1 MKRAFLFLSRFSFII
16 DIVVIMSNIKEKQQ
30 FQIELAKY
38 LAEKDF
44 VYGPEPELYTPV
56 AGFYSYGLLGKAMK
70 NNVEAII
77 RDVFTKNN
85 FFEVEMPLVT
95 PEIVW
100 KASGHLD
107 GFNDPVVVCS
117 KCKSSFRADK
127 LIEEQTEI
135 AADSFSDEKLI
146 ETIKDKEINCPSCKG
161 RLDLEIHRHSL
172 MMKTK
177 IGVDTVAYNRPETA
191 TTTYLPF
198 KRYANFFR
206 GKLPFTVFQIGKAFR
221 NEISPRQHLL
231 RQREF
236 TQAEAQIFISKEQ
249 KQNFEGFKE
258 IENNILPLWTEGL
271 QKAGKKPELISMKD
285 ALKKKY
291 LKNQGYAWAI
301 NLAYQVFLSVGIP
314 KEKIRL
320 RQHHA
325 DEKAFYADD
334 AWDLEIELNSFGW
347 TECCG
352 VHDRTTYDLTQHAK
366 FSKQDLSIRLESG
379 EKIVPDVIEIA
390 FGVDRPFFALLDI
403 AFFRR
408 DDAKRTVLSLPQKI
422 APMQIGLF
430 PLLKKDGLPEKA
442 LEIKKELEKKYR
454 IYYDASGSI
463 GKRYS
468 RLDSVGVPFCITI
481 DHDTLKDD
489 SVTIRERDSL
499 AQVRIKISDLSK
511 KLEDYFENG
520 FSK

>member
-1 MKRAFLFLSRFSFII
+1 M
-16 DIVVIMSNIKEKQQ
+16 IMADLKEKQA

-44 VYGPEPELYTPV
+44 VYGPEPELYSPV

-70 NNVEAII
+70 NNVEAAI

-107 GFNDPVVVCS
+107 GFNDPVVICS

-127 LIEEQTEI
+127 LIEEKTEI
-135 AADSFSDEKLI
+135 AADSFSDEQLI
-146 ETIKDKEINCPSCKG
+146 EAFKEHEITCPSCKG
-161 RLDLEIHRHSL
+161 RFDLEIKRHSL
-172 MMKTK
+172 MMKTI
-177 IGVDTVAYNRPETA
+177 IGTDTVAYNRPETA

-236 TQAEAQIFISKEQ
+236 TQAEAQMFLDKEM
-249 KQNFEGFKE
+249 KKE
-258 IENNILPLWTEGL
+258 FTLFDDVKDIKLPLWTENM
-271 QKAGKKPELISMKD
+271 QKSEKKWTEITLNEAMKN
-285 ALKKKY
+285 KI
-291 LKNQGYAWAI
+291 LKNKAYAW
-301 NLAYQVFLSVGIP
+301 NLWLSYEIMTNLGIP
-314 KEKIRL
+314 KEKIRF
-320 RQHHA
+320 RQHHS
-325 DEKAFYADD
+325 DEKAFYSDD
-334 AWDLEIELNSFGW
+334 TWDLEVELNSFGW
-347 TECCG
+347 VEMVG
-352 VHDRTTYDLTQHAK
+352 ISDRTNYDLTQHAK
-366 FSKQDLSIRLESG
+366 FSKTDLSIRLENG

-390 FGVDRPFFALLDI
+390 FGVDRPFFSLLDI

-408 DDAKRTVLSLPQKI
+408 DDAKRTVLALPAKI

-430 PLLKKDGLPEKA
+430 PLLKKDGLPQKA
-442 LEIKKELEKKYR
+442 LEVKKELEKNYR
-454 IYYDASGSI
+454 VYYDASGSI

-468 RLDSVGVPFCITI
+468 RLDSVGVPYCITV
-481 DHDTLKDD
+481 DHDSIKDNT
-489 SVTIRERDSL
+489 VTIRERDSL
-499 AQVRIKISDLSK
+499 KQVRVPIDELTQ
-511 KLEDYFENG
+511 KLGHYFEEG
-520 FSK
+520 FDE

>member
-1 MKRAFLFLSRFSFII
+1 MA
-16 DIVVIMSNIKEKQQ
+16 DIKEKQQ

-44 VYGPEPELYTPV
+44 IYGPEPELYTPI

-70 NNVEAII
+70 NNVEQAI

-107 GFNDPVVVCS
+107 GFNDPVIICS

-127 LIEEQTEI
+127 IIEEQTGI
-135 AADSFSDEKLI
+135 SADSFSDKQLI
-146 ETIKDKEINCPSCKG
+146 ETIKDKEIHCPSCKG
-161 RLDLEIHRHSL
+161 RFELEIKRHSL
-172 MMKTK
+172 MMKTTV
-177 IGVDTVAYNRPETA
+177 GADAVAYNRPETA

-198 KRYANFFR
+198 KRYAQFFR

-236 TQAEAQIFISKEQ
+236 TQAEAQIFLSKEQ
-249 KQNFEGFKE
+249 KQKFEQFEEVKKE
-258 IENNILPLWTEGL
+258 KIPLWSEKL
-271 QKAGKKPELISMKD
+271 QKEKKEPKLISLED
-285 ALKKKY
+285 ALKEKF
-291 LKNQGYAWAI
+291 LKHQAYAWALF
-301 NLAYQVFLSVGIP
+301 LAYKIFKSVGIP
-314 KEKIRL
+314 KEKMRF
-320 RQHHA
+320 RQHHS

-379 EKIVPDVIEIA
+379 EKIVPHVIEIA

-408 DDAKRTVLSLPQKI
+408 DDPKRTVLSLPAKI
-422 APMQIGLF
+422 APMQVGVF
-430 PLLKKDGLPEKA
+430 PLVKKDGLPKKA
-442 LEIKKELEKKYR
+442 IEVKKEIEKNYR
-454 IYYDASGSI
+454 VYYDESGSI

-468 RLDSVGVPFCITI
+468 RMDAVGVPFCITI
-481 DHDTLKDD
+481 DHDSLKDN

-499 AQVRIKISDLSK
+499 KQIRTPIKELTQ
-511 KLEDYFENG
+511 KLGQFFSEG
-520 FSK
+520 F

>member
-1 MKRAFLFLSRFSFII
+1 MA
-16 DIVVIMSNIKEKQQ
+16 DVKEKQQ

-44 VYGPEPELYTPV
+44 IYGPEPELYNPI
-56 AGFYSYGLLGKAMK
+56 AGFYTYGLLGKAMK
-70 NNVEAII
+70 NNVEGAI
-77 RDVFTKNN
+77 RDVFTQNN
-85 FFEVEMPLVT
+85 FFEVEYPIIT

-107 GFNDPVVVCS
+107 GFNDPVVICS

-127 LIEEQTEI
+127 LIEEKTEI
-135 AADSFSDEKLI
+135 AADSFSDEQLL
-146 ETIKDKEINCPSCKG
+146 DAFKEHKINCPSCKG
-161 RLDLEIHRHSL
+161 RFDLEIKRHSL
-172 MMKTK
+172 MMKTT
-177 IGVDTVAYNRPETA
+177 IGADTVAYNRPETA

-198 KRYANFFR
+198 KRYSQFFR

-236 TQAEAQIFISKEQ
+236 TQAEAQIFISEEQ
-249 KQNFEGFKE
+249 KQNFAPFEEEKNE
-258 IENNILPLWTEGL
+258 KLPLWNEEL
-271 QKAGKKPELISMKD
+271 QKTEKEPILMSLNDAITKKF
-285 ALKKKY
+285 
-291 LKNQGYAWAI
+291 LKNKAYAWSLL
-301 NLAYQVFLSVGIP
+301 LAYKVFKSVGIP
-314 KEKIRL
+314 EDKMRF
-320 RQHHA
+320 RQHHE

-334 AWDLEIELNSFGW
+334 AWDLEIKLNSFGW

-352 VHDRTTYDLTQHAK
+352 VHDRTNYDLTQHAK

-379 EKIVPDVIEIA
+379 EKIVPHVIEIA
-390 FGVDRPFFALLDI
+390 FGVDRPFFSLLDI

-408 DDAKRTVLSLPQKI
+408 DDEKRTVLALPPKI

-430 PLLKKDGLPEKA
+430 PLMKKDGLPEKA
-442 LEIKKELEKKYR
+442 LEVKKLIEKKFR
-454 IYYDASGSI
+454 TYYDVSGSI

-468 RLDSVGVPFCITI
+468 RLDAVGVPFCITV
-481 DHDTLKDD
+481 DHDTLKDE

-499 AQVRIKISDLSK
+499 KQVRIKISELVT

-520 FSK
+520 FNE

>member
-1 MKRAFLFLSRFSFII
+1 MVDLKQRA
-16 DIVVIMSNIKEKQQ
+16 N
-30 FQIELAKY
+30 FQVELAKY

-44 VYGPEPELYTPV
+44 IYGPEPELYNPV

-70 NNVEAII
+70 NNVENEI
-77 RDVFTKNN
+77 RNVFTKNN
-85 FFEVEMPLVT
+85 FFEVEMPIVT

-107 GFNDPVVVCS
+107 GFNDPVVICS
-117 KCKSSFRADK
+117 KCKNSFRADK
-127 LIEEQTEI
+127 IIEEKTAI
-135 AADSFSDEKLI
+135 AADAFSDEQLI
-146 ETIKDKEINCPSCKG
+146 ETIKEHEVNCPSCKG
-161 RLDLEIHRHSL
+161 RFDLEIQRHNL
-172 MMKTK
+172 MMKTT
-177 IGVDTVAYNRPETA
+177 IGTDLVAYNRPETA

-206 GKLPFTVFQIGKAFR
+206 NKLPFTVFQIGKAFR

-236 TQAEAQIFISKEQ
+236 TQAEAQLFLSKEQ
-249 KQNFEGFKE
+249 KENFEAFEEVKDE
-258 IENNILPLWTEGL
+258 KLPFWNEQL
-271 QKAGKKPELISMKD
+271 QKDEKEPALISLQEAID
-285 ALKKKY
+285 KKI
-291 LKNQGYAWAI
+291 LKNKAYAWSLY
-301 NLAYQVFLSVGIP
+301 LAYNIFTQVGIP

-320 RQHHA
+320 RQHWS

-366 FSKQDLSIRLESG
+366 FSKKDLSVRLDSG

-390 FGVDRPFFALLDI
+390 FGVDRPFFALLDL

-408 DDAKRTVLSLPQKI
+408 DDAKRTVLSLPSNI
-422 APMQIGLF
+422 APLKIGLF
-430 PLLKKDGLPEKA
+430 PLLKKDGLPDKA
-442 LEIKKELEKKYR
+442 KEIKTVLEKQFR
-454 IYYDASGSI
+454 TYYDESGSI

-468 RLDSVGVPFCITI
+468 RQDANGTPYCITV
-481 DHDTLKDD
+481 DHQTLEDDTVTLRERDTLKQ
-489 SVTIRERDSL
+489 IRVKVNEL
-499 AQVRIKISDLSK
+499 TT
-511 KLEDYFENG
+511 KLEQYLEKGFEG
-520 FSK
+520 

>member
-1 MKRAFLFLSRFSFII
+1 MAN
-16 DIVVIMSNIKEKQQ
+16 VKERQQ

-44 VYGPEPELYTPV
+44 IYGPEPELYSPV
-56 AGFYSYGLLGKAMK
+56 AGFYSYGLIGKAMK
-70 NNVEAII
+70 NKVEDAI
-77 RDVFTKNN
+77 RKVFTNN
-85 FFEVEMPLVT
+85 GFFEMEFPIVT

-107 GFNDPVVVCS
+107 SFNDPVVICS
-117 KCKSSFRADK
+117 KCKGSFRADK
-127 LIEEQTEI
+127 LIEEQTGIE
-135 AADSFSDEKLI
+135 ADSFSDEKLAA
-146 ETIKDKEINCPSCKG
+146 TIKDKNVNCPSCKG
-161 RLDLEIHRHSL
+161 RFNLEIQRHPL
-172 MMKTK
+172 MMKTT
-177 IGVDTVAYNRPETA
+177 IGTDTIAYNRPETA

-236 TQAEAQIFISKEQ
+236 TQAEAQIFLSKEQ
-249 KQNFEGFKE
+249 KKNFDLFESAKNDE
-258 IENNILPLWTEGL
+258 LPLWTEES
-271 QKAGKKPELISMKD
+271 QKKDKKPEMTSLAD

-291 LKNQGYAWAI
+291 LKNQAYAWSM
-301 NLAYQVFLSVGIP
+301 NLAYNIFLSIGIP
-314 KEKIRL
+314 KERIRF
-320 RQHHA
+320 RQHHT

-352 VHDRTTYDLTQHAK
+352 VHDRATYDLTQHAK
-366 FSKQDLSIRLESG
+366 FSKQDLSIRQESG

-390 FGVDRPFFALLDI
+390 FGIDRPFFALLDL

-408 DDAKRTVLSLPQKI
+408 DDAKRTVLSLPTNI
-422 APMQIGLF
+422 APIEVGLL
-430 PLLKKDGLPEKA
+430 PLVKKDDLPAKA
-442 LEIKKELEKKYR
+442 IEIKKLLDTQFRVYF
-454 IYYDASGSI
+454 DVSGSI

-468 RLDSVGVPFCITI
+468 RLDAIGVPYCITV
-481 DHDTLKDD
+481 DHQTLEDETVTLRERDTLKQ
-489 SVTIRERDSL
+489 IRV
-499 AQVRIKISDLSK
+499 QVSKLNAKLSEF
-511 KLEDYFENG
+511 LVNG
-520 FSK
+520 FKE

>member
-1 MKRAFLFLSRFSFII
+1 M
-16 DIVVIMSNIKEKQQ
+16 KEKKD
-30 FQIELAKY
+30 FQLELAKY

-44 VYGPEPELYTPV
+44 IYGPEPEMYEPV

-70 NNVEAII
+70 NNIENVI
-77 RDVFTKNN
+77 RSVFTRSG
-85 FFEVEMPLVT
+85 FFEMEFPIVS
-95 PEIVW
+95 PEIIW

-107 GFNDPVVVCS
+107 GFNDPVVICS

-127 LIEEQTEI
+127 LIEEQAEI
-135 AADSFSDEKLI
+135 EADSFSDEKLLD
-146 ETIKDKEINCPSCKG
+146 TIKEKEINCPSCKG
-161 RLDLEIHRHSL
+161 RFDLKIHRHSL
-172 MMKTK
+172 MMKTT
-177 IGVDTVAYNRPETA
+177 IGADTLAYNRPETA

-198 KRYANFFR
+198 KRYVSFFR
-206 GKLPFTVFQIGKAFR
+206 NKLPFTVFQIGKAFR

-236 TQAEAQIFISKEQ
+236 TQAEAQMFLSKEQ
-249 KQNFEGFKE
+249 KNNFELFEKVKKKT
-258 IENNILPLWTEGL
+258 LPLWTEEM
-271 QKAGKKPELISMKD
+271 QKKNSKVKEVSLEEAISKN
-285 ALKKKY
+285 Y
-291 LKNQGYAWAI
+291 LKNKAYSWALF
-301 NLAYQVFLSVGIP
+301 LAYNIFVSIGIP
-314 KEKIRL
+314 KENIRF

-352 VHDRTTYDLTQHAK
+352 VHDRTTYDLTQHSK
-366 FSKQDLSIRLESG
+366 FSKQDLSIRLENG
-379 EKIVPDVIEIA
+379 EKIIPEVIEIA
-390 FGVDRPFFALLDI
+390 FGVDRPFFALLDL

-408 DDAKRTVLSLPQKI
+408 EDAKRTVLSLPYNI
-422 APMQIGLF
+422 VPLQIGLF

-442 LEIKKELEKKYR
+442 NEFKELLDKR
-454 IYYDASGSI
+454 FRVYYDESGSI

-499 AQVRIKISDLSK
+499 KQIRVKKDELLEKLS
-511 KLEDYFENG
+511 EFFENG
-520 FSK
+520 FRD